1 MGARKLYY
9 FLPEVATK
17 CRVSIHTVRYWLK
30 TGRLRRAKFGRRV
43 MVPYRSLERLMAEAR
58 NR

>member
-9 FLPEVATK
+9 FLPEVAAK
-17 CRVSIHTVRYWLK
+17 CRVSVHTVRYWLK

-43 MVPYRSLERLMAEAR
+43 MVPYRSLERLMAEGR
-58 NR
+58 SR